1 MSAQLTLRDVSR
13 SFAHRRVF
21 DAVSFTIAP
30 GERVGIVGEN
40 GSGKSTLLRL
50 IAGRDHPDD
59 GEVIVLADGG
69 VGHLGQVVDLP
80 DDSTV
85 GDAIDAAL
93 GEIRDLERRIA
104 VAERELGSASTERM
118 ADYSTLRTAFELR
131 DGYRADARVESAMSR
146 LDIGDLDRDRRL
158 GTLSGGQLARLAL
171 AGVLSAEPELLLL
184 DEPTN
189 DLDQQAVSWLE
200 NRLRSHHGTVV
211 VVTHDRLLLERVAT
225 AIIEVDGD
233 RRTVHRY
240 GNGYASYLAEK
251 RAARQRWEQAYAQW
265 VGEIAHW
272 TEWGATTAYRV
283 APGRAIKD
291 HNKCKY
297 NGDGRRVQESIST
310 RVRSAA
316 ERLDRL
322 RADPVPE
329 PPEPLHLH
337 APLDAGDREGPVLE
351 LRDVRVDG
359 RLDVD
364 ELVLHAGQRLLVSGP
379 NGAGKSTLLEV
390 ASGRLRPD
398 RGTIDRHGRIGTCPR
413 TCLRPVRTSVS
424 WSLSARGGWA
434 PSRSTGNACGH
445 SGCSGRPT
453 SVPRSGCC
461 RWGNGVGSRWPA
473 CWTRTRTCCCSTSRR
488 TICPSRWSRSSRRP
502 SRSTPGRSSWSRTTG
517 CCTSGGGAAN
527 SPWRPG
533 ASCGWTPTTGSA
545 STPVRDS
552 RVVGGGRFGPAVGGV
567 CAIGARLGRVR
578 SDDTRRTTCRGGTRG
593 GVGQAMFHPGEEGH
607 LPAATRAGRR
617 SPVRRCTMTLGR
629 PETFGDGWGR
639 GGHHPVRSGGP
650 SRVAGVG
657 C

>member
-1 MSAQLTLRDVSR
+1 MSGQLTLRDVSK

-50 IAGRDHPDD
+50 VAGRDHPDD
-59 GEVIVLADGG
+59 GEVIVMADGG

-80 DDSTV
+80 AYSTV

-104 VAERELGSASTERM
+104 VAERELGSAPTERM
-118 ADYSTLRTAFELR
+118 ADYSTLRTAYELR
-131 DGYRADARVESAMSR
+131 DGYRADAKVESAMST
-146 LDIGDLDRDRRL
+146 LGIGDLDRDRRL

-200 NRLRSHHGTVV
+200 NRLRGHHGTVV

-265 VGEIAHW
+265 VGEIEHW
-272 TEWGATTAYRV
+272 TRWGATTAHRV
-283 APGRAIKD
+283 APGRAIRD

-316 ERLDRL
+316 GRLERLRTE
-322 RADPVPE
+322 PVPQ

-364 ELVLHAGQRLLVSGP
+364 ELVLYAGDRLLVSGP

-390 ASGRLRPD
+390 AAGRLRPD
-398 RGTIDRHGRIGTCPR
+398 QGTIHRHGRIGYLPQDVPLPR
-413 TCLRPVRTSVS
+413 ADVSLLVAFSQGRVGTIEEHGERLRSLGLFRPADFRTPVGALSVGQRRRLALARLLDRDADLLLLDEPTNHL
-424 WSLSARGGWA
+424 SLAL
-434 PSRSTGNACGH
+434 
-445 SGCSGRPT
+445 
-453 SVPRSGCC
+453 VEEFE
-461 RWGNGVGSRWPA
+461 
-473 CWTRTRTCCCSTSRR
+473 
-488 TICPSRWSRSSRRP
+488 
-502 SRSTPGRSSWSRTTG
+502 
-517 CCTSGGGAAN
+517 AALDGY
-527 SPWRPG
+527 PG
-533 ASCGWTPTTGSA
+533 A
-545 STPVRDS
+545 
-552 RVVGGGRFGPAVGGV
+552 VVVVSHDRMLHGRW
-567 CAIGARLGRVR
+567 
-578 SDDTRRTTCRGGTRG
+578 RG
-593 GVGQAMFHPGEEGH
+593 GVLALE
-607 LPAATRAGRR
+607 AGRVVR
-617 SPVRRCTMTLGR
+617 PDAEDGVRVDAGKAVRR
-629 PETFGDGWGR
+629 
-639 GGHHPVRSGGP
+639 
-650 SRVAGVG
+650 
-657 C
+657 

>member
-1 MSAQLTLRDVSR
+1 MSAQLTLRDVSK

-50 IAGRDHPDD
+50 IAGHDQPDD

-85 GDAIDAAL
+85 GAAVDAAL

-104 VAERELGSASTERM
+104 VAERELGSASTARM

-131 DGYRADARVESAMSR
+131 DGYRADAKVESAMSR
-146 LDIGDLDRDRRL
+146 LDLGDLDRDRRL
-158 GTLSGGQLARLAL
+158 GTLSGGQFARLAL

-200 NRLRSHHGTVV
+200 NRLRGHHGTVV

-251 RAARQRWEQAYAQW
+251 HAARQRWEQAYAQW

-316 ERLDRL
+316 ERRERL
-322 RADPVPE
+322 RAEPVPE
-329 PPEPLHLH
+329 PPAPLHLH

-359 RLDVD
+359 QLDVD
-364 ELVLHAGQRLLVSGP
+364 ELVLYAGQRLLVSGP

-390 ASGRLRPD
+390 AAGRLRPD
-398 RGTIDRHGRIGTCPR
+398 RGTIDHHGRIGYLPQDVPSPR
-413 TCLRPVRTSVS
+413 ADVSLLVAFGQGRVGTIEEHGERLRSLGLFRPADFRTPVGALSVGQRRRLALARLLDQDADLLLLDEPTNHL
-424 WSLSARGGWA
+424 SLALVEEFEAALAVYTGAIVVVSHDRMLHERWRGGELA
-434 PSRSTGNACGH
+434 LEAG
-445 SGCSGRPT
+445 
-453 SVPRSGCC
+453 
-461 RWGNGVGSRWPA
+461 
-473 CWTRTRTCCCSTSRR
+473 
-488 TICPSRWSRSSRRP
+488 
-502 SRSTPGRSSWSRTTG
+502 
-517 CCTSGGGAAN
+517 
-527 SPWRPG
+527 
-533 ASCGWTPTTGSA
+533 
-545 STPVRDS
+545 
-552 RVVGGGRFGPAVGGV
+552 RVV
-567 CAIGARLGRVR
+567 RLDTDDRVR
-578 SDDTRRTTCRGGTRG
+578 VDA
-593 GVGQAMFHPGEEGH
+593 GQG
-607 LPAATRAGRR
+607 
-617 SPVRRCTMTLGR
+617 
-629 PETFGDGWGR
+629 
-639 GGHHPVRSGGP
+639 
-650 SRVAGVG
+650 
-657 C
+657 

>member
-1 MSAQLTLRDVSR
+1 MSAQLTLRDVSK

-21 DAVSFTIAP
+21 DAVSLTIAP
-30 GERVGIVGEN
+30 GERVGVVGEN

-69 VGHLGQVVDLP
+69 VGHLGQVLDLP

-104 VAERELGSASTERM
+104 VAERELGSSAERM

-131 DGYRADARVESAMSR
+131 DGYRADARVEAAMSK

-158 GTLSGGQLARLAL
+158 GTLSGGQLARLGL

-200 NRLRSHHGTVV
+200 NRLRRHHGTVV

-225 AIIEVDGD
+225 AIVEVDGD

-240 GNGYASYLAEK
+240 GNGYTSYLAER

-265 VGEIAHW
+265 VGESAHW
-272 TEWGATTAYRV
+272 SEWGATTAYRV

-316 ERLDRL
+316 ERLERL
-322 RADPVPE
+322 RAEPVPE

-337 APLDAGDREGPVLE
+337 APLDADDCEGPVLE

-359 RLDVD
+359 RLDLD
-364 ELVLHAGQRLLVSGP
+364 ELVLYAGQRLLVSGP
-379 NGAGKSTLLEV
+379 NGAGKSTVLQV
-390 ASGRLRPD
+390 ASDRLRPD
-398 RGTIDRHGRIGTCPR
+398 RGTIDRHGRIGYLPQDVPSPR
-413 TCLRPVRTSVS
+413 ADVSLLTAFGQGRVGTMEEHGDRLRSLGLFRPADFRTPVGALSVGQRRRLALARLLDHDVDLLLLDEPTNHL
-424 WSLSARGGWA
+424 SLALVEEFEAALAVYTGAAVVVSHDRMLRERWRGGEL
-434 PSRSTGNACGH
+434 
-445 SGCSGRPT
+445 
-453 SVPRSGCC
+453 VL
-461 RWGNGVGSRWPA
+461 
-473 CWTRTRTCCCSTSRR
+473 
-488 TICPSRWSRSSRRP
+488 
-502 SRSTPGRSSWSRTTG
+502 
-517 CCTSGGGAAN
+517 GA
-527 SPWRPG
+527 G
-533 ASCGWTPTTGSA
+533 
-545 STPVRDS
+545 
-552 RVVGGGRFGPAVGGV
+552 RVVRWDADDRVRVDAGSGPA
-567 CAIGARLGRVR
+567 
-578 SDDTRRTTCRGGTRG
+578 
-593 GVGQAMFHPGEEGH
+593 
-607 LPAATRAGRR
+607 
-617 SPVRRCTMTLGR
+617 
-629 PETFGDGWGR
+629 
-639 GGHHPVRSGGP
+639 
-650 SRVAGVG
+650 
-657 C
+657 